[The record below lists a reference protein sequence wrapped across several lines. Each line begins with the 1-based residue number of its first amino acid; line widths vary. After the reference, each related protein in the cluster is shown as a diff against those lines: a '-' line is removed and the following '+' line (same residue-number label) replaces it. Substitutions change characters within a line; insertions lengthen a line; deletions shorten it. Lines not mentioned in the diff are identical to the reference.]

1 MNHYSNKFINYL
13 MAKYLV
19 ETYYTCTF
27 KVSHYL
33 DNINETELKNL
44 EKKDDGKFEIL
55 DVKLD
60 SRKTKNLDQNIK
72 DSDDKKIDLV
82 SDISKPSSSNFE
94 TVVKSNKIGQDVNGK
109 RFSMP
114 DRRKGYIQKAS
125 IGDHK
130 VYLHTGEYEDGK
142 IGEIFIDTSK
152 EGELVKALMNN
163 FAIAV
168 SLGLQY
174 GVPLDEFISAFVGT
188 KFEPSGKVHGNDRI
202 LSATSILD
210 YIFRE
215 LAISYQ
221 NREDLAHTP
230 AIGVN
235 DGNNSI
241 EKNSED
247 QNQFLKIVKDI
258 TSKGFVRNNY
268 NKNLVDLSDIKI
280 NLKGKK

>member
-1 MNHYSNKFINYL
+1 MS
-13 MAKYLV
+13 KYLV
-19 ETYYTCTF
+19 ETFYTCTF
-27 KVSHYL
+27 KVKHFL
-33 DNINETELKNL
+33 DKIDQKELNNLEQRDDGEFEVIDIKIDTRKTKSLEKKQASKNGTSISEVELKNNEQKL
-44 EKKDDGKFEIL
+44 ENK
-55 DVKLD
+55 
-60 SRKTKNLDQNIK
+60 NIK
-72 DSDDKKIDLV
+72 N
-82 SDISKPSSSNFE
+82 SSNF
-94 TVVKSNKIGQDVNGK
+94 VKNVDEAINK

-114 DRRKGYIQKAS
+114 DRRKGYIQKAT

-174 GVPLDEFISAFVGT
+174 GVPLDEFVSAYLDT
-188 KFEPSGKVHGNDRI
+188 KFEPSGKVYGNDRI

-215 LAISYQ
+215 LAISYL

-230 AIGVN
+230 SIN
-235 DGNNSI
+235 RSDNNNEGETSSL
-241 EKNSED
+241 EEN
-247 QNQFLKIVKDI
+247 NQLIKIVKDM
-258 TSKGFVRNNY
+258 TSKGFVRNDY
-268 NKNLVDLSDIKI
+268 KRKLVDLSDIRI

>member
-1 MNHYSNKFINYL
+1 MSKF
-13 MAKYLV
+13 LV

-27 KVSHYL
+27 KVNHYL
-33 DNINETELKNL
+33 DDINETELKNL
-44 EKKDDGKFEIL
+44 EKRDDGKFEVL

-60 SRKTKNLDQNIK
+60 NRKTKSLEPNNKKSPQN
-72 DSDDKKIDLV
+72 KKIDLV
-82 SDISKPSSSNFE
+82 QAHNENKNTSVERIVSQSFAKSDTS
-94 TVVKSNKIGQDVNGK
+94 GK

-114 DRRKGYIQKAS
+114 DRRKGYIQKAT

-174 GVPLDEFISAFVGT
+174 GVPLDEFVSAFIGT
-188 KFEPSGKVHGNDRI
+188 KFEPSGKVNGNDRI
-202 LSATSILD
+202 LSASSILD

-215 LAISYQ
+215 LAISYL

-230 AIGVN
+230 SIGNLDVSST
-235 DGNNSI
+235 D
-241 EKNSED
+241 EKGSDE
-247 QNQFLKIVKDI
+247 QNQLLKIVKDI

-268 NKNLVDLSDIKI
+268 KKNLVDLSDVKI
-280 NLKGKK
+280 SLKGKK

>member
-1 MNHYSNKFINYL
+1 
-13 MAKYLV
+13 MAKYIV

-27 KVSHYL
+27 KVKHYL
-33 DNINETELKNL
+33 EDISNNQLEQL
-44 EKKDDGKFEIL
+44 EKREDGEYEIL
-55 DVKLD
+55 DVKFD
-60 SRKTKNLDQNIK
+60 KRNTKNLEKNNGNVEVKYNESSNILKNTDQNKTPKNININNNAFK
-72 DSDDKKIDLV
+72 ESV
-82 SDISKPSSSNFE
+82 
-94 TVVKSNKIGQDVNGK
+94 TK

-114 DRRKGYIQKAS
+114 DRRKGYIQKAT

-174 GVPLDEFISAFVGT
+174 GVPLDEFVSAFIGT
-188 KFEPSGKVHGNDRI
+188 KFEPSGKVQGNDRI
-202 LSATSILD
+202 LTASSILD

-215 LAISYQ
+215 LAISYL

-230 AIGVN
+230 SIANKEDSN
-235 DGNNSI
+235 D
-241 EKNSED
+241 SE
-247 QNQFLKIVKDI
+247 QSNEEQSQFIKLVKDI

-268 NKNLVDLSDIKI
+268 REKLVDLSDIKL
-280 NLKGKK
+280 NLKGKKK

>member
-1 MNHYSNKFINYL
+1 
-13 MAKYLV
+13 MAKYIV

-27 KVSHYL
+27 KVKHYL
-33 DNINETELKNL
+33 EDISNNQLEQL
-44 EKKDDGKFEIL
+44 EKREDGEYEIL
-55 DVKLD
+55 DVKFD
-60 SRKTKNLDQNIK
+60 KRNTKNLEKNNGNVEVKYNESSNILKNTDQNKTPKNININNNAFK
-72 DSDDKKIDLV
+72 ESV
-82 SDISKPSSSNFE
+82 
-94 TVVKSNKIGQDVNGK
+94 TK

-114 DRRKGYIQKAS
+114 DRRKGYIQKAT

-174 GVPLDEFISAFVGT
+174 GVPLDEFVSAFIGT
-188 KFEPSGKVHGNDRI
+188 KFEPSGKVQGNDRI
-202 LSATSILD
+202 LTASSILD

-215 LAISYQ
+215 LAISYL

-230 AIGVN
+230 
-235 DGNNSI
+235 SI
-241 EKNSED
+241 ANKDDSNESD
-247 QNQFLKIVKDI
+247 QSNEEQSQFIKLVKDI

-268 NKNLVDLSDIKI
+268 REKLIDLSDIKL
-280 NLKGKK
+280 NLKGKKK

>member
-1 MNHYSNKFINYL
+1 

-19 ETYYTCTF
+19 ETYYNCSF

-33 DNINETELKNL
+33 DEVNSEELQNL
-44 EKKDDGKFEIL
+44 EKRDDGKFEIL

-60 SRKTKNLDQNIK
+60 SRKTRNLNVKNQQNHNK
-72 DSDDKKIDLV
+72 EKVQKIDTVPEKIQKSILK
-82 SDISKPSSSNFE
+82 DQLSN
-94 TVVKSNKIGQDVNGK
+94 SNNIENSNK

-114 DRRKGYIQKAS
+114 DRRKGYIQKVT
-125 IGDHK
+125 IGNHK

-174 GVPLDEFISAFVGT
+174 GVPLDEFVSAYVGT

-215 LAISYQ
+215 LAISYLS
-221 NREDLAHTP
+221 REDLAHTP
-230 AIGVN
+230 SIGI
-235 DGNNSI
+235 S
-241 EKNSED
+241 EKTNEEKTDEISED
-247 QNQFLKIVKDI
+247 QNQFLKIVKDM
-258 TSKGFVRNNY
+258 TSKGFLRNNY
-268 NKNLVDLSDIKI
+268 KKKLVDLSDIRIK
-280 NLKGKK
+280 LKGKK

>member
-1 MNHYSNKFINYL
+1 

-19 ETYYTCTF
+19 ETYYTCNI

-33 DNINETELKNL
+33 EDISENTLKNL
-44 EKKDDGKFEIL
+44 EKHEDGKFEIL
-55 DVKLD
+55 DMKLD
-60 SRKTKNLDQNIK
+60 NRKTKNLDKNNNIK
-72 DSDDKKIDLV
+72 TDIIENDEKTLISNNSKNQKIKLKDNL
-82 SDISKPSSSNFE
+82 IGN
-94 TVVKSNKIGQDVNGK
+94 VKENLGK

-125 IGDHK
+125 IGNHK

-163 FAIAV
+163 FAIAI

-174 GVPLDEFISAFVGT
+174 GVPLDEFVNAYVDT
-188 KFEPSGKVHGNDRI
+188 KFEPSGKVFGNDRI

-215 LAISYQ
+215 LAISYL

-230 AIGVN
+230 SIG
-235 DGNNSI
+235 SA
-241 EKNSED
+241 EKSED
-247 QNQFLKIVKDI
+247 NNTEDNLENHNQFLKLVKDI
-258 TSKGFVRNNY
+258 TSKGFVRSDY
-268 NKNLVDLSDIKI
+268 KKKLVDLSDIRI

>member
-1 MNHYSNKFINYL
+1 

-19 ETYYTCTF
+19 ETFYNCTF

-33 DNINETELKNL
+33 DDINEKELQKI
-44 EKKDDGKFEIL
+44 EKRDDGKFEIL
-55 DVKLD
+55 DIKLD
-60 SRKTKNLDQNIK
+60 NRKTKNLDGNSNK
-72 DSDDKKIDLV
+72 KESDEEIKKIDV
-82 SDISKPSSSNFE
+82 ISD
-94 TVVKSNKIGQDVNGK
+94 KIPKNIIKNNQYFVNNLNEKTSK

-114 DRRKGYIQKAS
+114 DRRKGYIQKAT
-125 IGDHK
+125 IGNHK

-163 FAIAV
+163 FAIAI

-174 GVPLDEFISAFVGT
+174 GVPLDEFVSAYVGT
-188 KFEPSGKVHGNDRI
+188 KFEPSGKVNGNDRI
-202 LSATSILD
+202 LSASSILD

-215 LAISYQ
+215 LAISYL

-230 AIGVN
+230 SISGADKLSDERN
-235 DGNNSI
+235 DETSD
-241 EKNSED
+241 D
-247 QNQFLKIVKDI
+247 QDKFLKIVKDI
-258 TSKGFVRNNY
+258 TSKGFLRNNY
-268 NKNLVDLSDIKI
+268 KKKLVDLSDIRI

>member
-1 MNHYSNKFINYL
+1 MS
-13 MAKYLV
+13 KYLV

-27 KVSHYL
+27 KVNHYL
-33 DNINETELKNL
+33 DDINEVELKNL
-44 EKKDDGKFEIL
+44 EKRDDGEFEVI

-60 SRKTKNLDQNIK
+60 NRKTKNLDPNNKEI
-72 DSDDKKIDLV
+72 DNNKKINAV
-82 SDISKPSSSNFE
+82 SKPLEHASKNLDSLI
-94 TVVKSNKIGQDVNGK
+94 KSNSKIHEKNGK

-114 DRRKGYIQKAS
+114 DRRKGYIQKAT

-163 FAIAV
+163 FAIAI

-174 GVPLDEFISAFVGT
+174 GVPLDEFISAYVGT
-188 KFEPSGKVHGNDRI
+188 KFEPSGKVYGNDRI
-202 LSATSILD
+202 LSASSILD

-230 AIGVN
+230 SIGESETPN
-235 DGNNSI
+235 SDQQNTDG
-241 EKNSED
+241 
-247 QNQFLKIVKDI
+247 QNQLLKIVKDI

-268 NKNLVDLSDIKI
+268 KKNLVDLSDVKI
-280 NLKGKK
+280 SLKGKK

>member
-1 MNHYSNKFINYL
+1 

-19 ETYYTCTF
+19 ETYYTCNI

-33 DNINETELKNL
+33 DDISENNLKNL
-44 EKKDDGKFEIL
+44 EKQEDGKFEIL
-55 DVKLD
+55 DMKLD
-60 SRKTKNLDQNIK
+60 SRKTKNLEKKEN
-72 DSDDKKIDLV
+72 KKIDIVEKENSIPIPNNTKNQNLKISENLV
-82 SDISKPSSSNFE
+82 GNFKE
-94 TVVKSNKIGQDVNGK
+94 NLGK

-163 FAIAV
+163 FAIAI

-174 GVPLDEFISAFVGT
+174 GVPLDEFVNAYVDT
-188 KFEPSGKVHGNDRI
+188 KFEPSGKVYGNDRI

-215 LAISYQ
+215 LAISYL

-230 AIGVN
+230 SIG
-235 DGNNSI
+235 
-241 EKNSED
+241 NSEKLD
-247 QNQFLKIVKDI
+247 ENNQDETVENHNHFLKIVKDI
-258 TSKGFVRNNY
+258 TSKGFVRSNY
-268 NKNLVDLSDIKI
+268 KKNLLIYLI
-280 NLKGKK
+280 LE

>member
-1 MNHYSNKFINYL
+1 

-27 KVSHYL
+27 KVNHYL
-33 DNINETELKNL
+33 DDINETELKNL
-44 EKKDDGKFEIL
+44 EKRDDGKFEVL

-60 SRKTKNLDQNIK
+60 NRKTKNLDPKNNKIIKNEKISAVSQNN
-72 DSDDKKIDLV
+72 DSDSKKIENIIL
-82 SDISKPSSSNFE
+82 N
-94 TVVKSNKIGQDVNGK
+94 TNKNSEINSK

-114 DRRKGYIQKAS
+114 DRRKGYIQKAT

-188 KFEPSGKVHGNDRI
+188 KFEPSGKVYGNDRI
-202 LSATSILD
+202 LSASSILD

-230 AIGVN
+230 AIGGS
-235 DGNNSI
+235 DNNNVD
-241 EKNSED
+241 EQNTED
-247 QNQFLKIVKDI
+247 QNQLLKIVKDI

-268 NKNLVDLSDIKI
+268 KKNLVDLSDVKI
-280 NLKGKK
+280 SLKGKK

>member
-1 MNHYSNKFINYL
+1 

-27 KVSHYL
+27 KVNHYL
-33 DNINETELKNL
+33 DDINEAELKNL
-44 EKKDDGKFEIL
+44 EKRDDGKFEVL

-60 SRKTKNLDQNIK
+60 NRKTKSLDPKNNKVLENNKVEI
-72 DSDDKKIDLV
+72 
-82 SDISKPSSSNFE
+82 
-94 TVVKSNKIGQDVNGK
+94 VKEINNKSPINKESIITSINTTTEKSGK

-114 DRRKGYIQKAS
+114 DRRKGYIQKAT

-230 AIGVN
+230 SIGGN
-235 DGNNSI
+235 DSI
-241 EKNSED
+241 NAEDQNSED
-247 QNQFLKIVKDI
+247 QNQLLKIVKDI

-268 NKNLVDLSDIKI
+268 KKNLVDLSDVKI
-280 NLKGKK
+280 SLKGKK

>member
-1 MNHYSNKFINYL
+1 

-19 ETYYTCTF
+19 ETYYNCSF

-33 DNINETELKNL
+33 DNVDEAELSNL
-44 EKKDDGKFEIL
+44 EKREDGKFEIL

-60 SRKTKNLDQNIK
+60 NRKTKSLDKNSKNIEDK
-72 DSDDKKIDLV
+72 KQESKKIDL
-82 SDISKPSSSNFE
+82 ISENLKKQSALREDKNTFL
-94 TVVKSNKIGQDVNGK
+94 KKQNDVANK

-125 IGDHK
+125 IGNHK

-174 GVPLDEFISAFVGT
+174 GVPLDEFVSAYVET
-188 KFEPSGKVHGNDRI
+188 KFEPSGKVQGNDRI

-215 LAISYQ
+215 LAISYL

-230 AIGVN
+230 SIGSGN
-235 DGNNSI
+235 DKSKDI
-241 EKNSED
+241 EIYENED
-247 QNQFLKIVKDI
+247 QNQFLKLVKDI

-268 NKNLVDLSDIKI
+268 KKKLVDLSDIRI
-280 NLKGKK
+280 NLKCKK

>member
-1 MNHYSNKFINYL
+1 

-27 KVSHYL
+27 KVNHYL
-33 DNINETELKNL
+33 DDINEKELKNL
-44 EKKDDGKFEIL
+44 EKRDDGKFEVL

-60 SRKTKNLDQNIK
+60 NRKTKSLDPNNKIIESKKVNTEADKNHVPSQNK
-72 DSDDKKIDLV
+72 DNI
-82 SDISKPSSSNFE
+82 ISNFN
-94 TVVKSNKIGQDVNGK
+94 KSSEKSGK

-114 DRRKGYIQKAS
+114 DRRKGYIQKAT

-202 LSATSILD
+202 LSASSILD

-230 AIGVN
+230 SIGGN
-235 DGNNSI
+235 DASSSD
-241 EKNSED
+241 EPQSED
-247 QNQFLKIVKDI
+247 QSQLLKIVKDI

-268 NKNLVDLSDIKI
+268 KKNLVDLSDVKI
-280 NLKGKK
+280 SLKGKK

>member
-1 MNHYSNKFINYL
+1 

-27 KVSHYL
+27 KVNHFL
-33 DNINETELKNL
+33 DDINENELKNL
-44 EKKDDGKFEIL
+44 EKRDDGKFEVL

-60 SRKTKNLDQNIK
+60 NRKTKSLDPNN
-72 DSDDKKIDLV
+72 KKIVENQKIDV
-82 SDISKPSSSNFE
+82 VAKNDQSSSKNLE
-94 TVVKSNKIGQDVNGK
+94 NIIKSNNNNSEKSGK

-114 DRRKGYIQKAS
+114 DRRKGYIQKAT

-202 LSATSILD
+202 LTATSILD

-230 AIGVN
+230 SIG
-235 DGNNSI
+235 
-241 EKNSED
+241 NSEISNIDEQNSDD
-247 QNQFLKIVKDI
+247 QNQLLKIVKDI

-268 NKNLVDLSDIKI
+268 KKNLVDLSDVKI

>member
-1 MNHYSNKFINYL
+1 

-27 KVSHYL
+27 KVNHYL
-33 DNINETELKNL
+33 DDINETELKNL
-44 EKKDDGKFEIL
+44 EKRDDGKFEVL

-60 SRKTKNLDQNIK
+60 NRKTKNLDPN
-72 DSDDKKIDLV
+72 
-82 SDISKPSSSNFE
+82 
-94 TVVKSNKIGQDVNGK
+94 SNKQLDKNADLIKQNVETKKNNIEQSVTQIINKSEKSGK
-109 RFSMP
+109 RFGMP
-114 DRRKGYIQKAS
+114 DRRKGYIQKAT

-174 GVPLDEFISAFVGT
+174 GVPLDEYISAFIGT

-230 AIGVN
+230 AIGGLSDTSN
-235 DGNNSI
+235 ADDQS
-241 EKNSED
+241 SEG
-247 QNQFLKIVKDI
+247 QNQLLKIVKDI

-268 NKNLVDLSDIKI
+268 KKNLVDLSDVKI

>member
-1 MNHYSNKFINYL
+1 

-27 KVSHYL
+27 KVNHYL
-33 DNINETELKNL
+33 DDVNEAELKNL
-44 EKKDDGKFEIL
+44 EKRDDGKFEVL

-60 SRKTKNLDQNIK
+60 NRKTKSLDPKNNKIIENKQIDIISENKQQASQNLENILNP
-72 DSDDKKIDLV
+72 KK
-82 SDISKPSSSNFE
+82 SSSEKN
-94 TVVKSNKIGQDVNGK
+94 SK
-109 RFSMP
+109 RFGMP
-114 DRRKGYIQKAS
+114 DRRKGYIQKAT

-188 KFEPSGKVHGNDRI
+188 KFEPSGKVYGNDRI
-202 LSATSILD
+202 ISASSILD

-230 AIGVN
+230 AIGVSE
-235 DGNNSI
+235 NSNLDEDI
-241 EKNSED
+241 LND
-247 QNQFLKIVKDI
+247 QNKLLKIVKDI

-268 NKNLVDLSDIKI
+268 KKNLVDLSDVKI

>member
-1 MNHYSNKFINYL
+1 

-19 ETYYTCTF
+19 ETYYNCTF

-33 DNINETELKNL
+33 DEVNDSELKKL
-44 EKKDDGKFEIL
+44 EKRDDGKFEII

-60 SRKTKNLDQNIK
+60 NRKTKNLDKVNKFAEINK
-72 DSDDKKIDLV
+72 KEVNKIDLV
-82 SDISKPSSSNFE
+82 SEI
-94 TVVKSNKIGQDVNGK
+94 KSNSVINSFTSKNNINDNNK

-114 DRRKGYIQKAS
+114 DRRKGYIQKAT
-125 IGDHK
+125 IGNHK

-163 FAIAV
+163 FAIAI

-174 GVPLDEFISAFVGT
+174 GVPLDEFISAYVGT

-202 LSATSILD
+202 LTATSILD

-215 LAISYQ
+215 LAISYL

-230 AIGVN
+230 SIG
-235 DGNNSI
+235 SS
-241 EKNSED
+241 EKQIDDKSEEINED
-247 QNQFLKIVKDI
+247 QNQLLKIVKDI
-258 TSKGFVRNNY
+258 SSKGFLRSNY
-268 NKNLVDLSDIKI
+268 KKKLVDLSDIRI

>member
-1 MNHYSNKFINYL
+1 

-27 KVSHYL
+27 KVNHYL
-33 DNINETELKNL
+33 DDINETELKNL
-44 EKKDDGKFEIL
+44 EKRDDGKFEVL
-55 DVKLD
+55 NVKLD
-60 SRKTKNLDQNIK
+60 NRKTKNLDPNSKKII
-72 DSDDKKIDLV
+72 DKNIDLV
-82 SDISKPSSSNFE
+82 TPDNDIKKEGLEQSVNQALSKTENS
-94 TVVKSNKIGQDVNGK
+94 GK
-109 RFSMP
+109 RFGMP
-114 DRRKGYIQKAS
+114 DRRKGYIQKAT

-174 GVPLDEFISAFVGT
+174 GVPLDEYISAFIGT

-202 LSATSILD
+202 LSASSILD

-230 AIGVN
+230 TIGGL
-235 DGNNSI
+235 DTNNVD
-241 EKNSED
+241 EQNSED
-247 QNQFLKIVKDI
+247 QNQLLKIVKDI

-268 NKNLVDLSDIKI
+268 KKNLVDLSDIKLS
-280 NLKGKK
+280 LKGKK

>member
-1 MNHYSNKFINYL
+1 

-19 ETYYTCTF
+19 ETYYNCSF

-33 DNINETELKNL
+33 DEVNGEELQNL
-44 EKKDDGKFEIL
+44 EKRDDGKFEIL

-60 SRKTKNLDQNIK
+60 SRKTRNLNVKNQQNHNKEKIQ
-72 DSDDKKIDLV
+72 KID
-82 SDISKPSSSNFE
+82 
-94 TVVKSNKIGQDVNGK
+94 TVPEKIQKSILKDQLLNNNNIENNNK

-114 DRRKGYIQKAS
+114 DRRKGYIQKVT
-125 IGDHK
+125 IGNHK

-174 GVPLDEFISAFVGT
+174 GVPLDEFVSAYVGT

-215 LAISYQ
+215 LAISYLS
-221 NREDLAHTP
+221 REDLAHTP
-230 AIGVN
+230 SIGI
-235 DGNNSI
+235 S
-241 EKNSED
+241 EKSNGEKTDEISED
-247 QNQFLKIVKDI
+247 QNQFLKIVRDM
-258 TSKGFVRNNY
+258 TSKGFLRNNY
-268 NKNLVDLSDIKI
+268 KKKLVDLSDIRI

>member
-1 MNHYSNKFINYL
+1 

-27 KVSHYL
+27 KVNHYL
-33 DNINETELKNL
+33 DDINEIELKNL
-44 EKKDDGKFEIL
+44 EKRDDGKFEVL

-60 SRKTKNLDQNIK
+60 NRKTKNLDPNNKVVNNDKVEINQSIKNNNEVKNLENIIK
-72 DSDDKKIDLV
+72 AKKPN
-82 SDISKPSSSNFE
+82 SENE
-94 TVVKSNKIGQDVNGK
+94 GK
-109 RFSMP
+109 RYGMP
-114 DRRKGYIQKAS
+114 DRRKGYIQKAT

-188 KFEPSGKVHGNDRI
+188 KFEPSGKVYGNDRI
-202 LSATSILD
+202 LTASSILD

-230 AIGVN
+230 SIGSSESSVL
-235 DGNNSI
+235 DDQNSD
-241 EKNSED
+241 D
-247 QNQFLKIVKDI
+247 QNQLLKIVKDI

-268 NKNLVDLSDIKI
+268 KKNLVDLSDVKI